1 MSASC
6 SPTDENQHGIE
17 RMARITIRSG
27 GIWWFSQ
34 LLSGGELPGC
44 HPPSHHWDRL
54 QRRGGFHYLRIIPR
68 LKFWIKSTYLSTQVN
83 IFFNSSHRI
92 CQLKSTYLST
102 QVNREKEKSR
112 SLLKTMHIAQCSGI
126 VQHIS
131 DKIFPPPL
139 TARTPFI
146 IKRKQYDD
154 TRTIC
159 WGAISLEFKMEATL
173 RYKLWFPI

>member
-6 SPTDENQHGIE
+6 STTDENQHGIE

-68 LKFWIKSTYLSTQVN
+68 LKFWIKSMYLSNQVN
-83 IFFNSSHRI
+83 VFVNSSHHI
-92 CQLKSTYLST
+92 CQLKSTYFST

-112 SLLKTMHIAQCSGI
+112 SWYWRQCILHNAQELCN
-126 VQHIS
+126 
-131 DKIFPPPL
+131 IFPIISFLLITPL
-139 TARTPFI
+139 TASRPFI
-146 IKRKQYDD
+146 IKRKQH
-154 TRTIC
+154 I
-159 WGAISLEFKMEATL
+159 WH
-173 RYKLWFPI
+173 

>member
-6 SPTDENQHGIE
+6 STTDENQHGIE

-34 LLSGGELPGC
+34 LLSGGELPGS

-68 LKFWIKSTYLSTQVN
+68 LKFGI
-83 IFFNSSHRI
+83 
-92 CQLKSTYLST
+92 KSTYLST
-102 QVNREKEKSR
+102 QVNREKEKTR

-131 DKIFPPPL
+131 DQIFIPPP
-139 TARTPFI
+139 TARKPFI

-154 TRTIC
+154 IRTIC
-159 WGAISLEFKMEATL
+159 WDTIFLEFKMEATL